1 MIDFP
6 ITRSIRQFASHFSQ
20 AGFSI
25 YIVGGAVRDH
35 FLNRDTTDYDF
46 ATDAEPDEVKHLFR
60 SVIPT
65 GILHGTVTVLF
76 KGRSYEVT
84 TFRIDGDYSDSRH
97 PDSVAFVRS
106 LEEDLKRRDFTI
118 NALAVDANCGKVIDR
133 HGGLEDLKNGIIRA
147 IGDPKQRFQ
156 EDALRIMRACRFAAQ
171 LEFSIEEKTKEAMKE
186 TAYRLAQVSGER
198 LRVEL
203 MKTLEASR
211 PSRGLLE
218 MESSTALDVILP
230 ELAVGRD
237 VTQKGAHLFDVL
249 RHGME
254 ACDAAPRTKV
264 LVRLAAL
271 LHDIGKVNT
280 KRVDEDGETTFHQH
294 EVEST
299 EMANRILRRLKFS
312 NEERES
318 VLNLIR
324 NHMFHYTPDWSDG
337 AVRRFINRVGVDA
350 IDDLFALRLAD
361 QVAIHGIAQPEA
373 LIVFEKRIKRVLRES
388 AALTTKDL
396 AINGNDLAG
405 MGIPKGP
412 VMGIILKQLLDTVL
426 DDPSQNTYEKL
437 STIARTFYEKR
448 ISAPQRHHD
457 PTSSS

>member
-1 MIDFP
+1 MVDFP
-6 ITRSIRQFASHFSQ
+6 ITRSVKQFASHFSQ

-46 ATDAEPDEVKHLFR
+46 ATDAEPNEVKHLFT

-65 GILHGTVTVLF
+65 GIQHGTVTVLY

-84 TFRIDGDYSDSRH
+84 TFRVDGSYSDNRH
-97 PDSVAFVRS
+97 PDSVSFVRS

-118 NALAVDANCGKVIDR
+118 NALAVDANRGNVIDR
-133 HGGLEDLKNGIIRA
+133 HGGLQDLKSGIIRA
-147 IGDPKQRFQ
+147 IGDPKQRFE

-171 LEFSIEEKTKEAMKE
+171 LEFTIEEKTKEAMKE
-186 TAYRLAQVSGER
+186 VAYRLAQVSKER
-198 LRVEL
+198 LRIEL

-218 MESSTALDVILP
+218 MESSTALDIILP
-230 ELAVGRD
+230 ELSMGRD
-237 VTQKGAHLFDVL
+237 VTQKGAHLFDVY
-249 RHGME
+249 RHGIV
-254 ACDAAPRTKV
+254 ACDAAPRTKP
-264 LVRLAAL
+264 LIRLAAL

-280 KRVDEDGETTFHQH
+280 KRVDDDGETTFHQH
-294 EVEST
+294 EVESAD
-299 EMANRILRRLKFS
+299 MANRILRRLKFS

-318 VLNLIR
+318 VVNLIR

-373 LIVFEKRIKRVLRES
+373 LIEFEKRINRVLQES

-396 AINGNDLAG
+396 AIDGNDLAD

-426 DDPSQNTYEKL
+426 DDPKQNTYEKL
-437 STIARTFYEKR
+437 STIARKFYEER
-448 ISAPQRHHD
+448 FLAPQQYHG